1 MKTINDIINEKKTIN
16 IKTSVF
22 KSNSPKL
29 FMVVMDNSITKT
41 TDCMFIEDEEDF
53 VNHFS
58 DSFEDAAETFIS
70 NTMRLQVGMNTTID
84 YDWKIYR
91 IK

>member
-29 FMVVMDNSITKT
+29 FMVVMDNSVTKT
-41 TDCMFIEDEEDF
+41 TDCVFIEDEEDF

-58 DSFEDAAETFIS
+58 DSFEDAAETFVS
-70 NTMRLQVGMNTTID
+70 RTRTLQAGMNITID

>member
-29 FMVVMDNSITKT
+29 FMVVMDNSVTKT
-41 TDCMFIEDEEDF
+41 TDCIFIEDKEDF

-58 DSFEDAAETFIS
+58 DYFEDAAERFVS
-70 NTMRLQVGMNTTID
+70 NTRTLQVGMNITID

>member
-1 MKTINDIINEKKTIN
+1 
-16 IKTSVF
+16 
-22 KSNSPKL
+22 
-29 FMVVMDNSITKT
+29 MVVIDNSITKT
-41 TDCMFIEDEEDF
+41 TDCAFIENTEDF

-58 DSFEDAAETFIS
+58 NSFEDAAEIFIF
-70 NTMRLQVGMNTTID
+70 NTRTLQAGMNITID

>member
-29 FMVVMDNSITKT
+29 FMVVMDNSVTKT
-41 TDCMFIEDEEDF
+41 TDCVFIEDKEDF
-53 VNHFS
+53 VNHF
-58 DSFEDAAETFIS
+58 
-70 NTMRLQVGMNTTID
+70 
-84 YDWKIYR
+84 
-91 IK
+91 